1 MIDLRSDTVTRPSPE
16 MREAMVSAP
25 VGDDVLGDDP
35 TVIRLERYV
44 ADLLGKE
51 DAVYVPSGSMA
62 NQIGIRVHT
71 RHGDRVVMDAGSHS
85 LIHES
90 GAPAALAGVSIV
102 PLDGD
107 LGVFTAEQVIAAA
120 PGPSPEFPPGLF
132 DPTTLVTMENTHN
145 EAGGTIWPLASMQAV
160 QTAAKDAGLAVHL
173 DGARLWNAAAATGVE
188 PDDYASTADT
198 VTVCFSKGLGA
209 PIGSALAGP
218 KELIDRARWFKKM
231 YGGGFRQAGIIAAGA
246 LYAVENNRNRLV
258 DDHTRARRFAEAIAD
273 LDGLSVDLRSVQTN
287 LVYFTVPDAED
298 FAADLRAR
306 GVDTLSLGPTRIRA
320 VFHLDVSEA
329 DTDQAIAALCDVARA
344 RLENVLDQ
352 GSGHDGSNREHTG
365 GNAHH
370 RNESAG

>member
-71 RHGDRVVMDAGSHS
+71 RHGDRIVMDAGSHIR
-85 LIHES
+85 IHES
-90 GAPAALAGVSIV
+90 GAPATLAGVSIV

-107 LGVFTAEQVIAAA
+107 LGVFTPDQVIAAA
-120 PGPSPEFPPGLF
+120 PRPSPEFPPGLF

-160 QTAAKDAGLAVHL
+160 QAAAKRSGLAIHL
-173 DGARLWNAAAATGVE
+173 DGARLWNAAAATGVALN
-188 PDDYASTADT
+188 DYASTADT
-198 VTVCFSKGLGA
+198 VNVCFSKGLGA

-246 LYAVENNRNRLV
+246 LYAVENNRDRLV
-258 DDHTRARRFAEAIAD
+258 DDHTHARRFAEAIAG
-273 LDGLSVDLRSVQTN
+273 LDGLAVDLRSVQTN
-287 LVYFTVPDAED
+287 LVYFDVSDAED

-320 VFHLDVSEA
+320 VFHLDVSEE
-329 DTDQAIAALCDVARA
+329 DTDHAVAVLGDVARA
-344 RLENVLDQ
+344 RL
-352 GSGHDGSNREHTG
+352 
-365 GNAHH
+365 
-370 RNESAG
+370 